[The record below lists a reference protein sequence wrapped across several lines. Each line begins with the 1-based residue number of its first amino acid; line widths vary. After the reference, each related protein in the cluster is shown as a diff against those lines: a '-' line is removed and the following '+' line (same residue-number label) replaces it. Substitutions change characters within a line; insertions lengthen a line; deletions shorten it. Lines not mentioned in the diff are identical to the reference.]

1 MAKTF
6 GILTFL
12 VLAASAFV
20 GFKNK
25 EKYDAEIHERQ
36 TAEQRLDK
44 SKVRLKKAQDDLAAT
59 TAKRKET
66 EAEVARLNTEKASLT
81 EANNKIKADVEAKT
95 AEVEANKAK
104 LTALKEKLES
114 AGDLQTLGPKMKAT
128 TAQIEE
134 LTQTINT
141 SNATLANLTAESG
154 RLDKVIANL
163 RAIGE
168 RYPAKKSDPALKT
181 RISAIY
187 PNWGFVTLASGNTG
201 GVVANS
207 NLKVVRDGET
217 IAKLQVTATEAGTS
231 SASIVPESLK
241 TDTVLMVGDLVQAD
255 TADK

>member
-6 GILTFL
+6 GILTAI
-12 VLAASAFV
+12 VLAAAAFV

-25 EKYDAEIHERQ
+25 EKYELEIGNRQ
-36 TAEQRLDK
+36 VAEQKLDT
-44 SKVRLKKAQDDLAAT
+44 SKKRLKKAQDDLTAT

-66 EAEVARLNTEKASLT
+66 EAEVARLNGEKTSLT
-81 EANNKIKADVEAKT
+81 EENAKLKEDLDGKT
-95 AEVEANKAK
+95 TLVDANKTK
-104 LTALKEKLES
+104 LNDLKEKLQS
-114 AGDLQTLGPKMKAT
+114 AGDLQTLGPKLKAT
-128 TAQIEE
+128 NAQIEE

-154 RLDKVIANL
+154 RLDKVIDNFRTISA
-163 RAIGE
+163 

-187 PNWGFVTLASGNTG
+187 SNWGFVTLPVGNNG

-217 IAKLQVTATEAGTS
+217 IAKLQVTATEGSTS

-241 TDTVLMVGDLVQAD
+241 ADTVLMVGDSVIAD
-255 TADK
+255 NDK